1 MESVLVV
8 TEGRCIVK
16 FPDADHGVRAGD
28 SVVIPVD
35 VWHEIVTDPD
45 FTAVHIMPKDIR
57 FTLSQ

>member
-1 MESVLVV
+1 M
-8 TEGRCIVK
+8 RIM
-16 FPDADHGVRAGD
+16 GVRAGD

-35 VWHEIVTDPD
+35 VWHEIVADPD